1 MDVALNH
8 TLYLPAGVDVV
19 HVGVQNDF
27 EHHLRMVRAAATLTV
42 QFLKLPK
49 VKTLDNGI
57 NNAYRIV
64 FRYVFIGIQ
73 QKKQSVVVTI
83 RFCM

>member
-1 MDVALNH
+1 
-8 TLYLPAGVDVV
+8 
-19 HVGVQNDF
+19 
-27 EHHLRMVRAAATLTV
+27 MVRAAATLTV

-73 QKKQSVVVTI
+73 QKNSLSLLL
-83 RFCM
+83 